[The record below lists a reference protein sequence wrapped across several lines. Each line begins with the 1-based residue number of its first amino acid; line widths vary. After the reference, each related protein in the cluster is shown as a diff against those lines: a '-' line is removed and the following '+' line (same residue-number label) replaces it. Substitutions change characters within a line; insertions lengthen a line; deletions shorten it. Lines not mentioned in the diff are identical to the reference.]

1 MFIGALSIR
10 KCYEDEEL
18 RAINYVV
25 HAPKVFPTLRLHL
38 NNLYSEEVQL
48 TNDAHNIE
56 APVCINIVYLKGVK
70 EIRNHKGEYVDQKLA
85 NKEFSRGFKLGLDD
99 VLDGPL

>member
-1 MFIGALSIR
+1 M
-10 KCYEDEEL
+10 
-18 RAINYVV
+18 
-25 HAPKVFPTLRLHL
+25 
-38 NNLYSEEVQL
+38 

-56 APVCINIVYLKGVK
+56 APVCIDIVYLKGVK
-70 EIRNHKGEYVDQKLA
+70 EIWNYKGEYVDQKLA